1 MTRSNEYISKGGTFE
16 KLSDAISSIDQLLQD
31 VKRADEERGDVP
43 KNLRT
48 FRHVIAELQSE
59 VDQCIAG
66 LRKSFT
72 ELDLDPLYIYTTEEI
87 SVTSYT
93 RHIKFLHPDYEH
105 VWLTEGTNQNVA
117 SQLVPFINYGI
128 EYEYPRQRITVT
140 NLLME
145 TRLNLPDFK
154 TSLQAAHM
162 NLEILKQD
170 AQRVALVCENGE
182 AAHKSL
188 SQTLTA
194 YCETHNIALEITEE
208 VVTVMES
215 DEERADR
222 LRRKAEAARKAER
235 EAKKKAETKAAK
247 KKAEEERAAK
257 KKAEE
262 EERVAKKRAEEERA
276 AKKKAEE
283 ERAAKKKAEE
293 ERAAKKRAEEEER
306 AVRRRAEEE
315 ARKQQEQAAIKTRRS
330 SIPVPRPSTPPRP
343 SAPTPP
349 MVSAAPPLPPNA
361 PPLPSNAPP
370 LPSNAPPLPPNAL
383 PLPPKAKRGF

>member
-262 EERVAKKRAEEERA
+262 E
-276 AKKKAEE
+276 
-283 ERAAKKKAEE
+283 
-293 ERAAKKRAEEEER
+293 RAAKKRAEEEER